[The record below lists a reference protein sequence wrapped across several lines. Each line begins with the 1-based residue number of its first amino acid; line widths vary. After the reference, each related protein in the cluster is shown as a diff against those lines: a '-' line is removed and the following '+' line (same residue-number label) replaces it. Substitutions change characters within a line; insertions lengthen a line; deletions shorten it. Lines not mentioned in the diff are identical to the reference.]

1 MTINHIKL
9 SMANSESS
17 HILLLLLLFLAC
29 FNSSLPYVLKNC
41 TILYQENP
49 SADICLDCAKRKIE
63 TVPKDIPKDVVSLK
77 LNNNWLQKINKDDF
91 LGMSKLRTLD
101 LTVNQITDVDQGS
114 FIDLI
119 FLKTLRMGNNKLNYL
134 INNMFQGLSNLTVL
148 LLNNNG
154 IQFIDSRAFQSLI
167 NLETLDIG
175 NNRLQQITDIQ
186 PILQLPRIRTLGL
199 KCSGFS
205 SFNTRDL
212 QLGLPSNL
220 KELDISGDYLKVFSL
235 TKPIFPY
242 LHRVEFTMCLYY
254 KDLQWDIPEKELL
267 KNISHLYLERPILSD
282 EGITKVLE
290 SLDSLRH
297 LRLNALKMRVYEGL
311 LFTVCKIPTLRK
323 LDLFNSN
330 INNLAVQISL
340 CSQLTELDMRKS
352 DIGEL
357 PLGSL
362 QSMKQLQSL
371 NMSGNQLI
379 KVPDD
384 IKNLSFLKIL
394 NLNYNY
400 ILDLTCYDFWN
411 TSLLAELYLK
421 NNRISYVVGCAL
433 ENLENLKIL
442 DLSFN
447 SLTTF
452 DNDLVLPNLE
462 VLKINRNEI
471 GFLKMIDF
479 IDFQSLKELDVATCF
494 WEMLTQKAF
503 DKLNN
508 VENIT
513 ISHDIFELKHLEKL
527 TIRLNPHESL
537 NRLQSTSSRDIIYL
551 ESMKSLTM
559 ICNFFFS
566 ALDMKEVLW
575 TMRYL
580 ENFTA
585 VRFTSQVSGTD
596 IFQFNPHLKS
606 VAFTEGNLSDL
617 DAEIF
622 LPIPNLQSLDLSAS
636 NISSLDFLMQAN
648 LSALKYLKLTENK
661 LLWINETVFKDFPS
675 LTYLDLDKNPFTCD
689 CSNAGFIQWV
699 KNNKQT
705 QVVNAHRYKCSFPSD
720 KQGSLLL
727 EFDIHSCRDDGSF
740 FCFISSSCLVVLTL
754 LTCFIYNFLRW
765 HLTYTFHLF
774 LAYLYDSRREKKG
787 GPRRFDAFVSYNV
800 HDENWVYK
808 EMLPVLE
815 GEQGWR
821 LCLHHRDFQPG
832 KPIIENITDA
842 IYSSRKTICVI
853 SQNYLQSEWCSR
865 EIQMASY
872 RLFDEKKDVLIL
884 LFLEDIPSRYLSP
897 CYHIRKLV
905 KKHTYLSWPQAAQH
919 PEVFWQNVQRALK
932 TGDTPTENTDLLNG
946 PRQC

>member
-1 MTINHIKL
+1 INTFKL
-9 SMANSESS
+9 WKNTSS

-384 IKNLSFLKIL
+384 IKNLK
-394 NLNYNY
+394 
-400 ILDLTCYDFWN
+400 
-411 TSLLAELYLK
+411 
-421 NNRISYVVGCAL
+421 
-433 ENLENLKIL
+433 
-442 DLSFN
+442 
-447 SLTTF
+447 
-452 DNDLVLPNLE
+452 
-462 VLKINRNEI
+462 
-471 GFLKMIDF
+471 
-479 IDFQSLKELDVATCF
+479 
-494 WEMLTQKAF
+494 
-503 DKLNN
+503 
-508 VENIT
+508 
-513 ISHDIFELKHLEKL
+513 
-527 TIRLNPHESL
+527 
-537 NRLQSTSSRDIIYL
+537 
-551 ESMKSLTM
+551 
-559 ICNFFFS
+559 
-566 ALDMKEVLW
+566 
-575 TMRYL
+575 
-580 ENFTA
+580 
-585 VRFTSQVSGTD
+585 
-596 IFQFNPHLKS
+596 
-606 VAFTEGNLSDL
+606 GNLSDL

-689 CSNAGFIQWV
+689 
-699 KNNKQT
+699 
-705 QVVNAHRYKCSFPSD
+705 Y
-720 KQGSLLL
+720 KQGS
-727 EFDIHSCRDDGSF
+727 F
-740 FCFISSSCLVVLTL
+740 SCLVVLTL